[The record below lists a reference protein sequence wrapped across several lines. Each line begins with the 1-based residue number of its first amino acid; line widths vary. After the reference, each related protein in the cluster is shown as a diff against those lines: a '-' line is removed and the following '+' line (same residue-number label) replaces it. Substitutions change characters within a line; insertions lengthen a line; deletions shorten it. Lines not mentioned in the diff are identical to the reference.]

1 MPSHRSQVV
10 APKSTNLELDRM
22 VLFGPRK
29 VSDIHATRV
38 LSLAAKVLG
47 FRGVRVSDEQ
57 GTSYMIDMLGRE
69 RDLRCVAV

>member
-1 MPSHRSQVV
+1 MEVISERMQ
-10 APKSTNLELDRM
+10 LDGIDADDSWDVQRYTA
-22 VLFGPRK
+22 R
-29 VSDIHATRV
+29 
-38 LSLAAKVLG
+38 AAKVLG